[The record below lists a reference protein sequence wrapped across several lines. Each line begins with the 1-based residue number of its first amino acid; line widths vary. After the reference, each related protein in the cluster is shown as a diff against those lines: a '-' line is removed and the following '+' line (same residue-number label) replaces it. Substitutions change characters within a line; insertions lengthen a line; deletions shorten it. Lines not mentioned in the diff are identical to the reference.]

1 MLASRRMEP
10 DTLALAEAAAR
21 GDESAV
27 GKLLELHLPE
37 LRAFVRLRAGALI
50 RARESTSDIVQSVC
64 REVLQNAE
72 RFRFPTETA
81 FRQWLFTTALRK
93 LVDRREHWQAAK
105 RDHGR
110 EQPLGPE
117 AGALSESR
125 LVAAYRRLSSPS
137 GHAMAREEIERLEA
151 AFDQLP
157 EDYREVI
164 TLARILGLSRAE
176 IAQQMGRTEASVRM
190 LLVRALSQLAAILE
204 P

>member
-21 GDESAV
+21 GDEAAV

-105 RDHGR
+105 RDHAR
-110 EQPLGPE
+110 EHPLGPE
-117 AGALSESR
+117 PGALSESR

-137 GHAMAREEIERLEA
+137 GHAMAREEIERLES
-151 AFDQLP
+151 AFDELP

-164 TLARILGLSRAE
+164 TLSRILGLSRAE

-190 LLVRALSQLAAILE
+190 LLVRALAQLAAILE